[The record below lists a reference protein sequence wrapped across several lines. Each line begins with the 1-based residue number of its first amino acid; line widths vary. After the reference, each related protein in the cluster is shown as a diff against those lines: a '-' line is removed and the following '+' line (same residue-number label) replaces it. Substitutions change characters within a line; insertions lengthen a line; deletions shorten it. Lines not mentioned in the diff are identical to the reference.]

1 MGPSLVSLALPGLPQ
16 YRETMTS
23 TAAFLVAVVIILAL
37 MGAAELAS
45 DAVSPLS
52 EVIIG
57 EPMCI
62 QPDGSVCAF
71 LEDAR

>member
-1 MGPSLVSLALPGLPQ
+1 MPSTIAL
-16 YRETMTS
+16 
-23 TAAFLVAVVIILAL
+23 LVAIGIILAL
-37 MGAAELAS
+37 IGMAELAS

-52 EVIIG
+52 EAIIG

>member
-1 MGPSLVSLALPGLPQ
+1 MRLTV
-16 YRETMTS
+16 
-23 TAAFLVAVVIILAL
+23 AFLWACLIVAVLLGMMAGAEAL
-37 MGAAELAS
+37 S
-45 DAVSPLS
+45 QAVQPLS
-52 EVIIG
+52 RMIG

>member
-1 MGPSLVSLALPGLPQ
+1 M
-16 YRETMTS
+16 S
-23 TAAFLVAVVIILAL
+23 TTVAFLWAVLILLAL
-37 MGAAELAS
+37 MGVAELAS
-45 DAVSPLS
+45 DAVQPLS
-52 EVIIG
+52 EAIIG

>member
-1 MGPSLVSLALPGLPQ
+1 MNLTL
-16 YRETMTS
+16 
-23 TAAFLVAVVIILAL
+23 AFLVAVVIILAL

-45 DAVSPLS
+45 DAVQPLS
-52 EVIIG
+52 DVMIG

-62 QPDGSVCAF
+62 QPDGSVCPF

>member
-1 MGPSLVSLALPGLPQ
+1 
-16 YRETMTS
+16 MTS
-23 TAAFLVAVVIILAL
+23 TLAFLFAVVIILAL
-37 MGAAELAS
+37 MGVAEMAS

-52 EVIIG
+52 QAIIG
-57 EPMCI
+57 EPVCI

>member
-1 MGPSLVSLALPGLPQ
+1 MPSTV
-16 YRETMTS
+16 
-23 TAAFLVAVVIILAL
+23 AFLVAVVIILAL

-52 EVIIG
+52 EAIIG
-57 EPMCI
+57 EPLCI

-71 LEDAR
+71 LEDAK